1 MDMKSD
7 HAADHRPV
15 PLPLEVDALLRC
27 LPDRPSD
34 ILEITAL
41 RGRTHDR
48 GYAFRVTF
56 PSGARLK
63 ARRFPPGFDC
73 VALRQTLTRL
83 PADRFAQ
90 IRASNS
96 RASLEDW
103 VEGPTLDAV
112 PCTEPLLIAS
122 GRFLA
127 DIHRAVPTEMPDGDV
142 PDRYGRALEASLL
155 SLRQV
160 GLLDRSLARDVQA
173 FVSRNA
179 PRRCVQGLTHRDF
192 CGANLVMRGETIVAI
207 DNVTMKVSA
216 LDEDLARTWYR
227 WPLCEGE
234 WRTFLRG
241 YSETREIDSYLS
253 HERFWRAITL
263 VHAAAVRLRVVG
275 IAAAEPPL
283 SSLRALIGRCD
294 HRAVAARARAG

>member
-1 MDMKSD
+1 MKSD
-7 HAADHRPV
+7 QAPDRRPV
-15 PLPLEVDALLRC
+15 SLPLEVDALLRC
-27 LPDRPSD
+27 LPDQPSE

-56 PSGARLK
+56 PSGARIK

-73 VALRQTLTRL
+73 EALRQTLTRL
-83 PADRFAQ
+83 PSERFAQ

-127 DIHRAVPTEMPDGDV
+127 DIHRAVPAEMQEGDV
-142 PDRYGRALEASLL
+142 PDQYGRALQASLL

-160 GLLDRSLARDVQA
+160 GLLDPTRARDIQA

-179 PRRCVQGLTHRDF
+179 PQRCMRGLTHRDF
-192 CGANLVMRGETIVAI
+192 CGTNLVLCEGTIVAI

-227 WPLCEGE
+227 WPLGEGE
-234 WRTFLRG
+234 WSTFLRG
-241 YSETREIDSYLS
+241 YSETRDIDSYLT
-253 HERFWRAITL
+253 HERFWRAIALT
-263 VHAAAVRLRVVG
+263 HAAAVRLRVVG
-275 IAAAEPPL
+275 IAEAEPPL
-283 SSLRALIGRCD
+283 SRLLALVGRGD
-294 HRAVAARARAG
+294 QRTAQPRARAG

>member
-1 MDMKSD
+1 MKSH
-7 HAADHRPV
+7 HAPDHRPV

-27 LPDRPSD
+27 LPDQPSD

-48 GYAFRVTF
+48 GYTFRVTF
-56 PSGARLK
+56 PSGARIK

-73 VALRQTLTRL
+73 QALRQTLSRL
-83 PADRFAQ
+83 PSERFAQ

-103 VEGPTLDAV
+103 VEGPTLDTV

-127 DIHRAVPTEMPDGDV
+127 DIHRAVPAEMQEGDV
-142 PDRYGRALEASLL
+142 LDQYGRTLQASLL

-160 GLLDRSLARDVQA
+160 GLLDPMLTRDIQA

-179 PRRCVQGLTHRDF
+179 PQRCMQGLTHRDF
-192 CGANLVMRGETIVAI
+192 CGTNLVMCGGTIVAI

-216 LDEDLARTWYR
+216 FDEDLARTWYR
-227 WPLCEGE
+227 WPLGEGE

-241 YSETREIDSYLS
+241 YSETRDIDSYLS
-253 HERFWRAITL
+253 HERFWRALALI
-263 VHAAAVRLRVVG
+263 HAAAVRLRVVG
-275 IAAAEPPL
+275 IAEAEPPL
-283 SSLRALIGRCD
+283 SRLLALVGRGDLRTAQP
-294 HRAVAARARAG
+294 RARAG